1 MEVLIS
7 TNLSNLSSRHISKDK
22 NLRIRIYFLSKRI
35 KFVAT
40 RKYINQAKGKE
51 GIEVYGRKLKL
62 M

>member
-40 RKYINQAKGKE
+40 RKYINQAKGK
-51 GIEVYGRKLKL
+51 
-62 M
+62 

>member
-22 NLRIRIYFLSKRI
+22 DLRIRISFLSKRI
-35 KFVAT
+35 KFVPT
-40 RKYINQAKGKE
+40 RKCINQAKGKE
-51 GIEVYGRKLKL
+51 YIEVYGRKLKL